1 VSPCLLQFE
10 KAENKPV
17 VIGWVSAAVA
27 AFFVAEWLIHL
38 PALDVVSH
46 VGRCAC
52 RKLAQS
58 KPSIMTGSMRCLC
71 QYLHR

>member
-1 VSPCLLQFE
+1 VLHALYCLQFE

-17 VIGWVSAAVA
+17 VVGWVAAALA

-46 VGRCAC
+46 A
-52 RKLAQS
+52 L
-58 KPSIMTGSMRCLC
+58 
-71 QYLHR
+71 Y